1 MKLKH
6 LPLSENPF
14 RLVVTISPHP
24 DDSVISCGG
33 FLYRLSHLPEPKRP
47 KIVTLVLTPGHH
59 GVSNEYLH
67 EHLSRQNRDAASL
80 SLEEATAEKTRIR
93 QAEVERETVCLGVD
107 SALLLNLHELYERHT
122 VSPDEVASL
131 SRVLENLQA
140 HIPPSAPKLI
150 LLPRLDDPHPVH
162 SISSQLV
169 VEAAEDIP
177 GWTLWHYESPWTP
190 LDSRQ
195 VTVIVSLSRNDL
207 AAKLEAAHAHKSQ
220 LARTNYAKIVR
231 DLAELKAQTLREIL
245 FGFGKDGDRLGDF
258 VEAYQERPEVTL
270 IP

>member
-6 LPLSENPF
+6 MQLSENPF

-33 FLYRLSHLPEPKRP
+33 FLYRLGRLPKPNRP
-47 KIVTLVLTPGHH
+47 RLVTIVLTPGHH
-59 GVSNEYLH
+59 GVSNEYLQ
-67 EHLSRQNRDAASL
+67 EHLSQQNRDAASL
-80 SLEEATAEKTRIR
+80 TLQEATAEKTRIR
-93 QAEVERETVCLGVD
+93 QIEVERETVCLGVD
-107 SALLLNLHELYERHT
+107 SALLLNLHELYERHA

-131 SRVLENLQA
+131 ARVLENLQA
-140 HIPPSAPKLI
+140 HVPPSAPKLL

-162 SISSQLV
+162 TTSSQLV
-169 VEAAEDIP
+169 IEAVEETP

-190 LDSRQ
+190 LDSRD
-195 VTVIVSLSRNDL
+195 VSIIVSLSRDDL

-220 LARTNYAKIVR
+220 LVRTNYAKIVR

-245 FGFGKDGDRLGDF
+245 FGFGKNGDKLGDF
-258 VEAYQERPEVTL
+258 VEAYQERPEITL
-270 IP
+270 IS